1 MAYAPLGQGHANEM
15 FEENAIKALAEK
27 YSKTPAQIVLRY
39 NIQNDVVVIPKSV
52 HENRIKENI
61 NVFDFALTEDE
72 MDNLKSLDKASPMI
86 GDPAN
91 PVKQEFAMT
100 W

>member
-1 MAYAPLGQGHANEM
+1 MIPFLLLSYIYEDKN
-15 FEENAIKALAEK
+15 
-27 YSKTPAQIVLRY
+27 RY
-39 NIQNDVVVIPKSV
+39 YN
-52 HENRIKENI
+52 ENRIKENI

-72 MDNLKSLDKASPMI
+72 MDNLKSLDKANPMI